1 MSSGFLL
8 ADALAEA
15 LRRPYHQGDL
25 NVTIRYLVGRL
36 ALGQYR
42 VMLKRNF
49 DTACWVPPVGK
60 RSSHSIYYGDRMVQR
75 VVERFC
81 RIEELPVPPKAVFIL
96 EILAERKREYDVRLV
111 KAAKEGKTL
120 PPMPLDVGRSRVFD
134 ATIGWLKGN
143 LPADKW
149 DELLELIVQAVF
161 AYGRHERQHARETP
175 QDLQRVQK
183 DLKLLAIPFSYFNL
197 FEDARIEHISRDE
210 TGEEFGWNLFED
222 MAPADCAFNMLLRCI
237 QLEEAEDREALDS
250 VEPYRDGTRTLGQV
264 AESVQGYYRRTIACT
279 SAEHLYPI
287 IQEFMEEFKAE
298 IPPPKSPEGGEGGGE
313 EGGGS
318 GSGSATGSGKGKGE
332 EDDGSGGGGGG
343 DDDDESGDAE
353 ERAGDLTTAAEAA
366 SKGDSFFDE
375 FEGDTEVVGG
385 TDAEGKA
392 ADEQAKGKL
401 KGSAPKGAPKSKG
414 GASQGIPESI
424 TPTASGG
431 RGQEQNF
438 LARVPARMDEAY
450 ARRVENLTTTLMR
463 MFKTKT
469 LTTTTEDE
477 GQRMS
482 GRHLARGEIRFIKR
496 QVFGGKG
503 KRKFSIVYDCSS
515 SMTMFGGKPDREGK
529 LLLLAL
535 NNLARR
541 GYLEGSLILSGFVA
555 GKPSWLQY
563 KFPVAESVILRIAPS
578 HGSEGLQDSL
588 KDNLQHIKG
597 MDDVF
602 VYTDANICDAPINKG
617 FFAKQRIFPVGL
629 YVGTEEAAS
638 KMEKHFP
645 QNIIRDSIE
654 DVVEAMLIR
663 NRRTVG

>member
-15 LRRPYHQGDL
+15 LRGPYHEGDL
-25 NVTIRYLVGRL
+25 NVTIRYLVGKL

-81 RIEELPVPPKAVFIL
+81 RIEKVPVPAKEVFIL
-96 EILAERKREYDVRLV
+96 EILAERKREYDRRLV

-143 LPADKW
+143 LPAHQW
-149 DELLELIVQAVF
+149 DALLELIVQAVF

-175 QDLQRVQK
+175 QDLPRVQK
-183 DLKLLAIPFSYFNL
+183 ELKLLTIPFTYFNL
-197 FEDARIEHISRDE
+197 FEDARIEQISRDE

-222 MAPADCAFNMLLRCI
+222 MAPANCSFNLLLRCI
-237 QLEEAEDREALDS
+237 QLEGAADTEALES
-250 VEPYRDGTRTLGQV
+250 VDPYRDGTRTLGQV
-264 AESVQGYYRRTIACT
+264 AESVQGYYRRAIACT
-279 SAEHLYPI
+279 TAEHLYPV
-287 IQEFMEEFKAE
+287 IQEFLEEFKDE
-298 IPPPKSPEGGEGGGE
+298 VPPPSPPAGGEGGSE

-318 GSGSATGSGKGKGE
+318 GSGSAPGSGKGKGE
-332 EDDGSGGGGGG
+332 EADGSGSGGEAS
-343 DDDDESGDAE
+343 DDDDSGDAE

-392 ADEQAKGKL
+392 AEEQAKGKL
-401 KGSAPKGAPKSKG
+401 KGPAQKDAPKSKG

-424 TPTASGG
+424 QPTASGG
-431 RGQEQNF
+431 RAQEQNF
-438 LARVPARMDEAY
+438 LARSPARMDETY
-450 ARRVENLTTTLMR
+450 ARRVENLTTMLMR
-463 MFKTKT
+463 MFKTRT

-477 GQRMS
+477 GMRMS

-496 QVFGGKG
+496 KVFGGKG

-515 SMTMFGGKPDREGK
+515 SMRMFGGLADREGK
-529 LLLLAL
+529 VLLLAL

-541 GYLEGSLILSGFVA
+541 GYLEGSLILSGYVG
-555 GKPSWLQY
+555 GKPGWLQY
-563 KFPVAESVILRIAPS
+563 KFPVADSLILRIAPT

-617 FFAKQRIFPVGL
+617 FFAKQRIWPVGL
-629 YVGTEEAAS
+629 YVGTHAAAS
-638 KMEKHFP
+638 KMEEHFP
-645 QNIIRDSIE
+645 QNIIRESIE